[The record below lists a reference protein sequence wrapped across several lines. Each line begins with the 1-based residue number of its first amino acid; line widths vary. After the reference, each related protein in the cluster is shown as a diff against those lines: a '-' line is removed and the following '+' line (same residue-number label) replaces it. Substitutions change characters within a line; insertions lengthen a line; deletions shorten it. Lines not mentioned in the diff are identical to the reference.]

1 MGGIESARSAAGYG
15 ALGTEYGMEAAGL
28 GGLYERMAT
37 SPDALKAYMSPY
49 TQNVTEIAKAQA
61 IEDAKRANLG
71 ANLGA
76 VRQGTYGGAR
86 QALAQSQREA
96 GLTKQLSDIQTRG
109 LESAYDRAIQSQ
121 QFGVGTELQG
131 LQAAMQGSQ
140 IGLQGVGAAQAGFG
154 LAGQQGQALANIGQG
169 QQASDLSRMQFQ
181 QELAGLPQAQQQR
194 IIDQSIQNYAL
205 SQEAPFQRLSGFSGL
220 LRGYATPTTTTE
232 QYGGTPNTLQTLG
245 ALGTAAGGV
254 GTLMGAG
261 KKAGGVIKL
270 AEGGGITDKDALESF
285 AERSSIPQLQQ
296 SMQSG
301 SLPKYIGM
309 PILENEVAKAERMK
323 MNQMLMAQGQQQG
336 RPSISDEIVAK
347 ANQLQGITDVAT
359 GAGGGIVA
367 FAGGDLV
374 RHGNYMSRAE
384 LKNYLDLL
392 RKRGVDP
399 KTIEAI
405 KNQKYGLART
415 ALSKLPKTGLAGIV
429 GIPGMLATDAL
440 MSTDTGVGD
449 EADIMFS
456 GIEPGAGGPRTAGSA
471 LEAGQQLLGALIP
484 SGPGAETRA
493 AQAEIDAQQEA
504 QNAPPVSPTY
514 PDESQRGIV
523 PGPTAAKPGA
533 GKGKPKDEISAAL
546 DGITSVGQD
555 AGGAPQ
561 QSLKDFADQYLKE
574 RGEYAGEDVLSNKL
588 KERAE
593 KGSSFFDRLSSGS
606 TQIGLA
612 GSALRDPSR
621 YGEYMQQAAGL
632 RQAESKAKDE
642 RETDYLK
649 ALDRERQNRI
659 TAFDKSEQRM
669 SDKDKQS
676 AQFKHERQLN
686 DARLAIQKL
695 DVGARIQA
703 NKLSAAS
710 AKLASARKQYETSRE
725 YYTDTEFKIR
735 NLAQKQTEEI
745 NSTIFDEE
753 KKAEELQA
761 VRLQLALEID
771 KLYTQ
776 KMADMYPGMG
786 LKNVTPKAG

>member
-1 MGGIESARSAAGYG
+1 VAPVKPWLSHS
-15 ALGTEYGMEAAGL
+15 
-28 GGLYERMAT
+28 ER
-37 SPDALKAYMSPY
+37 
-49 TQNVTEIAKAQA
+49 
-61 IEDAKRANLG
+61 R
-71 ANLGA
+71 
-76 VRQGTYGGAR
+76 
-86 QALAQSQREA
+86 
-96 GLTKQLSDIQTRG
+96 GLTKQLNDIQTQG
-109 LESAYDRAIQSQ
+109 LQSAYDRAIQSQ

-169 QQASDLSRMQFQ
+169 QQASDISRMQFQ

-254 GTLMGAG
+254 GTLMGG
-261 KKAGGVIKL
+261 GRKAGGVIKL
-270 AEGGGITDKDALESF
+270 AGGGGITDKDALESF

-336 RPSISDEIVAK
+336 RPSISDEIEAK
-347 ANQLQGITDVAT
+347 ANQLQGITDIAT

-367 FAGGDLV
+367 FAGGDVVKGGL
-374 RHGNYMSRAE
+374 NLSPTEIKKYIDQ
-384 LKNYLDLL
+384 LK
-392 RKRGVDP
+392 KQGADP
-399 KTIEAI
+399 KTIEAVK
-405 KNQKYGLART
+405 KNPSL
-415 ALSKLPKTGLAGIV
+415 LSRIISKTPKTGIAGAV
-429 GIPGMLATDAL
+429 ALPGILATDAL

-533 GKGKPKDEISAAL
+533 DKGKPKDEISAAL

-703 NKLSAAS
+703 NKLSAAA

-786 LKNVTPKAG
+786 LKNVTPKAGK